1 MKLLS
6 YRSQGTSSWGALTE
20 GGVVDLGAR
29 TGRRTLCDALEA
41 DALPRL
47 QRLLRETPADVGLDD
62 IEFLPVIENPPK
74 ILCIGTNYHDHRIE
88 TGREIPENP
97 VVFARFANSQVGH
110 GQPLVR

>member
-1 MKLLS
+1 
-6 YRSQGTSSWGALTE
+6 
-20 GGVVDLGAR
+20 
-29 TGRRTLCDALEA
+29 
-41 DALPRL
+41 
-47 QRLLRETPADVGLDD
+47 ADVGLDD

-110 GQPLVR
+110 GQPLVRPAESIPFDFEGEIAVIIGRRGRRIAEADAY